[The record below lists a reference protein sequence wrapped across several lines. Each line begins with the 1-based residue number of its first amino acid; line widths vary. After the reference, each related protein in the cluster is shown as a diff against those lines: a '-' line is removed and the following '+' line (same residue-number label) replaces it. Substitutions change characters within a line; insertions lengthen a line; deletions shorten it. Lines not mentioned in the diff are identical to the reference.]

1 MLQPLSSSHV
11 ATYRQK
17 THSIRQRTGDNANPL
32 TKLPKVHIN
41 IHNGRIN
48 ISGYGHWYNYWRDPY
63 HLLLTVPWLG
73 FLGLV
78 SAGYVAIN
86 VCFALAF
93 LAGGD
98 CIANAAPGSFG
109 DAFFFSVQTL
119 GAIGY
124 GVMSPTTT
132 YANTLV
138 AVEGLI
144 SILSIALMTGL
155 AFARFAQPTAR
166 VLFSRVAVINRHNGV
181 PTLTFRAANQR
192 QNQILEAQ
200 TRVYFMRDEISAE
213 GEFMRRFYDLKLVRD
228 VTPAFSLPWTI
239 RHPID
244 EDSPLYGLTPESLV
258 KTNATLMV
266 SLTGIDETVA
276 QSLYARRSYTAQELV
291 WNHRFI
297 DLMHEAPNGDRYI
310 DYNHF
315 HDVTAEDYDID

>member
-1 MLQPLSSSHV
+1 MLPPMR
-11 ATYRQK
+11 YRQK
-17 THSIRQRTGDNANPL
+17 TRSTRQRTDNNPNPYA
-32 TKLPKVHIN
+32 KLPRVRVN

-48 ISGYGHWYNYWRDPY
+48 VAGFGHWYNYWRDPY

-73 FLGLV
+73 FLSLMA
-78 SAGYVAIN
+78 AGYVAIN
-86 VCFALAF
+86 FCFALAF

-98 CIANAAPGSFG
+98 CIANATPGSFG

-124 GVMSPTTT
+124 GVMAPTTT

-138 AVEGLI
+138 AIEGLI

-166 VLFSRVAVINRHNGV
+166 VLFSRVAVITRHNGV
-181 PTLTFRAANQR
+181 PTLIFRAANQR

-200 TRVYFMRDEISAE
+200 ARVYFMRDEISAE
-213 GEFMRRFYDLKLVRD
+213 GEFMRRIYDLKLARD
-228 VTPAFSLPWTI
+228 VMPAFLLPWTVM
-239 RHPID
+239 HPID
-244 EDSPLYGLTPESLV
+244 EHSPLYGLTPELLI
-258 KTNATLMV
+258 KTQAILAV

-276 QSLYARRSYTAQELV
+276 QSLYARHSYTAQELL

-315 HDVTAEDYDID
+315 HDVTAAEVDIATEIA